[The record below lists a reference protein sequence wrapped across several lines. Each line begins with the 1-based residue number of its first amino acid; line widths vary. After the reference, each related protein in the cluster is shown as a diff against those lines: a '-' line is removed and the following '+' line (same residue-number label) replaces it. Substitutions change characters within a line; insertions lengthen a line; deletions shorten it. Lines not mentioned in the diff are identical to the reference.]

1 MNANNGRLS
10 MSSLLNN
17 SMSSTSS
24 APSNSASLAK
34 AERQIKG
41 LQEENV
47 KLRKELENIRLLYK
61 QLTSEN
67 SHEKFDERRITVLK
81 SQVIQLERQILLMSD
96 AIGNRTATLTEVEN
110 ALIQIAD
117 KWRYYIGLEIKGPE
131 VSIPRADLTQMV
143 HIAESARIKLYKN
156 LENSA
161 HDKLFQPFLCMTD
174 FVKPQKQEVITLFDV
189 ASGNLDHLNLKQVT
203 KLETKLALLYKE
215 MIHLH
220 EILEPDMEENQ
231 DVKEEQVTSS
241 KHVASAVRDRFKTR
255 LLKSCAMMKDCCAD
269 LLSLSLLYPCA
280 PWPPLKKN
288 AIKDVSA
295 AHVIKSLPLLPKS
308 KSGDVHSVI
317 EALIRTFNYKNQMTQ
332 HEIKSLRDELKFHKS
347 IYDLQLS
354 YVQSLFS
361 VIREGYQTFQ
371 VSCDDI
377 IAKPF
382 REVLESYTQFKEEAS
397 EDGFKAFI
405 LKFDNCYEKVEHAV
419 SQICVSDGEE
429 FSEFGETFLRDLDKK
444 INRFQ
449 NIRDKTSRERQELKS
464 QQEKLE
470 RELRQF
476 LDEQE
481 VKYQEYLKPEPET
494 STVLPPQDEVV
505 FFMKTEDVS
514 ETENQNNLIQVESSM
529 ANLSLDS
536 DRNSNPQSDR
546 KPKSRKKTWLNK
558 EWNPCTT
565 VDSVSDS
572 GAGSTLPDETI
583 TPDTSLPPQGKG
595 PKRTKKMVPSAFVP
609 NRTLNLRRS
618 GSLSSIDKSVLPNGK
633 LKPLDYEKEKSDVT
647 SAESRKAP
655 GVAVDKGHSKRT
667 RSTSSKRTP
676 FY

>member
-1 MNANNGRLS
+1 MY
-10 MSSLLNN
+10 
-17 SMSSTSS
+17 S
-24 APSNSASLAK
+24 A
-34 AERQIKG
+34 
-41 LQEENV
+41 
-47 KLRKELENIRLLYK
+47 
-61 QLTSEN
+61 
-67 SHEKFDERRITVLK
+67 
-81 SQVIQLERQILLMSD
+81 
-96 AIGNRTATLTEVEN
+96 
-110 ALIQIAD
+110 
-117 KWRYYIGLEIKGPE
+117 
-131 VSIPRADLTQMV
+131 
-143 HIAESARIKLYKN
+143 
-156 LENSA
+156 
-161 HDKLFQPFLCMTD
+161 
-174 FVKPQKQEVITLFDV
+174 
-189 ASGNLDHLNLKQVT
+189 
-203 KLETKLALLYKE
+203 
-215 MIHLH
+215 
-220 EILEPDMEENQ
+220 
-231 DVKEEQVTSS
+231 
-241 KHVASAVRDRFKTR
+241 
-255 LLKSCAMMKDCCAD
+255 
-269 LLSLSLLYPCA
+269 
-280 PWPPLKKN
+280 
-288 AIKDVSA
+288 
-295 AHVIKSLPLLPKS
+295 
-308 KSGDVHSVI
+308 
-317 EALIRTFNYKNQMTQ
+317 
-332 HEIKSLRDELKFHKS
+332 
-347 IYDLQLS
+347 
-354 YVQSLFS
+354 
-361 VIREGYQTFQ
+361 
-371 VSCDDI
+371 
-377 IAKPF
+377 
-382 REVLESYTQFKEEAS
+382 
-397 EDGFKAFI
+397 
-405 LKFDNCYEKVEHAV
+405 
-419 SQICVSDGEE
+419 E

-444 INRFQ
+444 INRCQ

-514 ETENQNNLIQVESSM
+514 ETENQNNLILVESSM

-655 GVAVDKGHSKRT
+655 GVAVDKGHFKRT